1 MSDSSNRFA
10 ALTATSI
17 TGLALIISSFQ
28 AFVSWQ
34 SLQQYK
40 DSFLFSKRAEVCV
53 DFLRDV
59 RDETDQLNQLGN
71 IAESRGTNN
80 DRYSNL
86 MNQLL
91 GRQQQLSGHM
101 SFTLLGTAE
110 LADDADQLEKALGA
124 AVSTAA
130 ADGATKAQIADAIT
144 RTIAARARLQNA
156 CTALAH
162 GGGA

>member
-1 MSDSSNRFA
+1 MADNSRIA
-10 ALTATSI
+10 ALTATGI
-17 TGLALIISSFQ
+17 ACIALMVSTFQ
-28 AFVSWQ
+28 AYVSYQ
-34 SLQQYK
+34 SLQQYRN
-40 DSFLFSKRAEVCV
+40 SFLFSKRAEVCV

-80 DRYSNL
+80 DRYSAL

-101 SFTLLGTAE
+101 SFTLLGTSE
-110 LADDADQLEKALGA
+110 LADDADQLEKALGN
-124 AVSTAA
+124 AVTTAST
-130 ADGATKAQIADAIT
+130 DGVTKAQITDAIT
-144 RTIAARARLQNA
+144 RTIGPRARLQNA

-162 GGGA
+162 GGV